1 MKTFI
6 VHAEEDIEANE
17 VSRVLIE
24 SLDVGFVTKEVPP
37 SDESD
42 MIEEYKVVSFLV
54 KVTLNVPADGEYDT
68 ESYFDAC
75 KEAFEAADIEDQ
87 EALEEVDDLQ
97 FDLVAEL

>member
-6 VHAEEDIEANE
+6 VHTEEDIEA
-17 VSRVLIE
+17 
-24 SLDVGFVTKEVPP
+24 LDIRGALTHTLRHFDVKEVPP

-54 KVTLNVPADGEYDT
+54 KVTLNVPADGEYDAM
-68 ESYFDAC
+68 SYFDAC
-75 KEAFEAADIEDQ
+75 KEVFENAETEGY
-87 EALEEVDDLQ
+87 EAMDEVDDLQ